1 MSEREI
7 TVDDRR
13 STDRTRMAKAASL
26 FFGGRTGMRS
36 CGVSVTDITNG
47 GAGIYTQGLA
57 VLPMTFE
64 LAFDNFRR
72 KCRLIWRDGN
82 FFGVA
87 FENQNTRTDDETK
100 VSEADGVIPAFPALS
115 DSPQLACLGEA
126 DGWSGWPGYSRKV
139 MAEKKVSIRP
149 TFALPS
155 ASPSRWLCRC

>member
-1 MSEREI
+1 
-7 TVDDRR
+7 
-13 STDRTRMAKAASL
+13 MAKAASL

-139 MAEKKVSIRP
+139 MAGKSQHQADLRFTIGVAVAL
-149 TFALPS
+149 ALPVLIGLG
-155 ASPSRWLCRC
+155 AYIATTTILRAG